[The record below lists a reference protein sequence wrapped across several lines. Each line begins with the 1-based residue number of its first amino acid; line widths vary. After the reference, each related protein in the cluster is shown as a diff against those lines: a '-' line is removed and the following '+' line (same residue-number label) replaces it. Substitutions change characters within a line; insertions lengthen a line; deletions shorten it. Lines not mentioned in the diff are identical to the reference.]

1 MKNSKK
7 ISHLFEYA
15 IINILYFSLRVLPF
29 KLRVKIGGAILAPI
43 VTRSKKFRKRID
55 TNLQLIFPE
64 MSASDRDS
72 IRLSVGKT
80 FGRTFMEVLNSD
92 SYANHQDLFHVSG
105 PGLKALKNAQAE
117 GRGAILVTGHF
128 GQSGAI
134 RTYLAKNGIEVA
146 AFYRPSKNKFF
157 DRLYLK
163 QIKFAGRYIFP
174 TGKRGSL
181 KLTRHLIGG
190 GVVLLLLDQRYMEG
204 EVLDFLGQPAATS
217 TSMAGIA
224 VKHNLPFIPV
234 YGTRHEDSLEV
245 DLEFESPIPH
255 SDAST
260 MTQLAND
267 SLSARVRKT
276 PGQWYWL
283 HLRWKL

>member
-1 MKNSKK
+1 MKKSKK
-7 ISHLFEYA
+7 VRHLFEYT
-15 IINILYFSLRVLPF
+15 IINILYYGLRVLPF
-29 KLRVKIGGAILAPI
+29 ALRVKLGGAVLAQI
-43 VTRSKKFRKRID
+43 IRRSRKFRMRIQE
-55 TNLQLIFPE
+55 NLKLVFPE
-64 MSASDRDS
+64 MSPKQRER

-92 SYANHQDLFHVSG
+92 SYAKHQDLFHISG
-105 PGLKALKNAQAE
+105 PGLQALKDAQAE
-117 GRGAILVTGHF
+117 GRGAILVSGHF

-146 AFYRPSKNKFF
+146 AFYHPSANTYF

-174 TGKRGSL
+174 TGRRGSL
-181 KLTRHLIGG
+181 NLTRHIIGG
-190 GVVLLLLDQRYMEG
+190 GVVLLLLDQRYVKG

-217 TSMAGIA
+217 TSMADIA
-224 VKHNLPFIPV
+224 IKYNLPFIPV

-245 DLEFESPIPH
+245 DVDFEQPIPH
-255 SDAST
+255 TDATT

-267 SLSARVRKT
+267 SLSARVRKS

-283 HLRWKL
+283 HKRWG